1 MNSAALQ
8 PPSRLWLAALLLLC
22 IGAAL
27 FSLHQ
32 QMPLAQWGALMWQP
46 DLNNLDQLL
55 VYYSWLPRLCMAVLC
70 GGALGLAGV
79 LMQQVLRNPL
89 ASPTTLGVANGA
101 QLALALATLYAP
113 TLLVARE
120 WLALLGGG
128 LATLLVFALARRRGL
143 SPLTLILA
151 GLVVSLLLGAVNVM
165 LMLLQPQGLAA
176 LFIWSAGSLSQNN
189 WDGVLFLLPRLA
201 AALLLIGWLVRPLRL
216 LELDDS
222 GARSLGVSLAK
233 LRLLGLAVA
242 VFMTACVVSS
252 VGVIGFIGLAAPAI
266 ARLLGA
272 RTLQQRLLWAP
283 LLGAALLLLTDF
295 GVQYFAG
302 NSSVLLPTG
311 GVTALLGA
319 PLLLWLIPRLRLPA
333 GRPQLQPAT
342 QLPRLQREQ
351 PLLLLMALLLL
362 GAAVLALLFGLGPQG
377 WSWVLDPQVLQWRIS
392 RILGAAG
399 AGLML
404 GLAGSLLQ
412 RLTGNPMAS
421 PELMGISAG
430 AAMGLMLLLFIWIG
444 APLWARLGMGF
455 LGALITLLIII
466 SFARRHAYS
475 PDRLLLVGIAIAALF
490 DAVKML
496 VLSLNDPRGQSVLS
510 WLSGSTYFVELPTA
524 LMAIAC
530 GVALLLLCLPLARWL
545 TLLPLGESTP
555 RSLGV
560 PMRAARLS
568 IMLAAA
574 MLTAAATLLVG
585 PLSFVGLMA
594 PHMARMLGFHQ
605 ARGQLLASA
614 LIGALLMVVADWLGR
629 NILFPDQ
636 LPAGLLAALVGGVYL
651 IWGLGRR
658 R

>member
-1 MNSAALQ
+1 MTSLAVAR
-8 PPSRLWLAALLLLC
+8 PSRGWLTALLLLSLLAAVASLAQQLPAAQWLAALLKPDSD
-22 IGAAL
+22 
-27 FSLHQ
+27 SLV
-32 QMPLAQWGALMWQP
+32 
-46 DLNNLDQLL
+46 QLR
-55 VYYSWLPRLCMAVLC
+55 VHYSWLPRLCMALLC
-70 GGALGLAGV
+70 GGALALAGV

-113 TLLVARE
+113 TLLLARE
-120 WLALLGGG
+120 WIALAGGG
-128 LATLLVFALARRRGL
+128 LATALVFALARRRGL

-151 GLVVSLLLGAVNVM
+151 GLVVSLLLGSVNVM

-176 LFIWSAGSLSQNN
+176 LFIWSAGSLSQHN

-201 AALLLIGWLVRPLRL
+201 LVLVLVVWLLRPLAL

-222 GARSLGVSLAK
+222 GARSLGLSLDK
-233 LRLLGLAVA
+233 LRVLALGLAVF
-242 VFMTACVVSS
+242 VTACVVTA
-252 VGVIGFIGLAAPAI
+252 VGVIGFIGLAAPAV

-272 RTLQQRLLWAP
+272 RTLRQRLLCAP
-283 LLGAALLLLTDF
+283 LVGAALLLLTDLA
-295 GVQYFAG
+295 VQYFAG
-302 NSSVLLPTG
+302 SFSELVPTG

-333 GRPQLQPAT
+333 GRPQPAVSA
-342 QLPRLQREQ
+342 LAAPHLAARPLLG
-351 PLLLLMALLLL
+351 LLLLLLLVSGLVALLL
-362 GAAVLALLFGLGPQG
+362 GQGPQG
-377 WSWVLDPQVLQWRIS
+377 WAWMMDPQVLQWRVP

-430 AAMGLMLLLFIWIG
+430 AALGLMALLFLWSA

-455 LGALITLLIII
+455 FGALITLLVIIG
-466 SFARRHAYS
+466 FARRHAYS
-475 PDRLLLVGIAIAALF
+475 PDRLLLVGIAISALF

-524 LMAIAC
+524 IAAVGG
-530 GVALLLLCLPLARWL
+530 GVLLLLLCLPLGRWL

-560 PMRAARLS
+560 PMRGARLS
-568 IMLAAA
+568 IMLIAAL
-574 MLTAAATLLVG
+574 LTAAATLLVG

-594 PHMARMLGFHQ
+594 PHMARVLGFQQ
-605 ARGQLLASA
+605 ARGQLLGAA
-614 LIGALLMVVADWLGR
+614 LIGALLMVLADWLGR
-629 NILFPDQ
+629 NLLFPEQ